1 MMPPAECAVASRYPG
16 ADLVDAFAVTLP
28 GRGRMTCQGWLKRR
42 SPNPAP
48 WITAAM
54 ALRDAAVRLFGV
66 RTSGAMRARLKAD
79 GRDRIDF
86 FPVLS
91 RSEREIVLGEDD
103 RHLDFRLSLLL
114 SQRPDGREDLVAT
127 TVVRCRNRLGH
138 AYLAA
143 IMPGHILVV
152 RSALRRARHSRPAG
166 WPFDG
171 HRSPS
176 APPGPLLS
184 VRGGGSRSH
193 RELLNRSPPCP
204 AVSRTSARDRH
215 GFRDIRILSGSRGAL
230 SCPSL
235 RGCHA
240 SRRRQWLARSG

>member
-28 GRGRMTCQGWLKRR
+28 GPGPHDLSRLAQEAL
-42 SPNPAP
+42 SNPAP
-48 WITAAM
+48 WITAAV
-54 ALRDAAVRLFGV
+54 ALGDAAVRLFGV
-66 RTSGAMRARLKAD
+66 ETSGAMRARLKAD

-152 RSALRRARHSRPAG
+152 RSALRRAAAFQAG
-166 WPFDG
+166 
-171 HRSPS
+171 RM
-176 APPGPLLS
+176 
-184 VRGGGSRSH
+184 
-193 RELLNRSPPCP
+193 
-204 AVSRTSARDRH
+204 AV
-215 GFRDIRILSGSRGAL
+215 
-230 SCPSL
+230 
-235 RGCHA
+235 
-240 SRRRQWLARSG
+240 